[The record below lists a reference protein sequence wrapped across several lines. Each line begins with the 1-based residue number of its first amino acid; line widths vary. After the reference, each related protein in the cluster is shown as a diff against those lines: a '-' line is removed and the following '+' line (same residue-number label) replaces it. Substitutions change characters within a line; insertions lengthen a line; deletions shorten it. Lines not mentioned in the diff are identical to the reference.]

1 MTLDIALAFAAYAFV
16 TTITPGPNNTMLLA
30 SGVNHGFIRSVPHL
44 IGVSLGFA
52 FLFLAVGSGI
62 GAVLVAVPALHRAL
76 TAIGAAYLLWLAW
89 KIVRSGPA
97 EDRIRAEPPLT
108 FLQAAAFQWVNP
120 KAWVMATGAAATYL
134 PAPLHLVDLAT
145 LTAGYALVGAPCI
158 ASWTGFGVA
167 LRRLLTDRR
176 AATIFNWA
184 MAAALIASLVPL
196 VRDLVG

>member
-1 MTLDIALAFAAYAFV
+1 MTLDLALAFAAYAFV

-30 SGVNHGFIRSVPHL
+30 SGVNHGFVRSVPHL

-52 FLFLAVGSGI
+52 FLFLAVGGGI

-76 TAIGAAYLLWLAW
+76 TAIGVAYLLWLAW
-89 KIVRSGPA
+89 KIARSGPA
-97 EDRIRAEPPLT
+97 EGDIAAEPPLT

-134 PAPLHLVDLAT
+134 PAPLHLVDLAA

-158 ASWTGFGVA
+158 AAWTGFGVA

-176 AATIFNWA
+176 AATLFNWA
-184 MAAALIASLVPL
+184 MAAALVASLVPL
-196 VRDLVG
+196 VRNLAG

>member
-1 MTLDIALAFAAYAFV
+1 MTLDLALAFAAYAFV

-30 SGVNHGFIRSVPHL
+30 SGVNHGFVRSVPHL

-52 FLFLAVGSGI
+52 FLFLAVGGGI

-76 TAIGAAYLLWLAW
+76 TAIGVAYLLWLAW
-89 KIVRSGPA
+89 KIARSGPA
-97 EDRIRAEPPLT
+97 EGDIAAEPPLT

-134 PAPLHLVDLAT
+134 PAPLHLVDLAA

-158 ASWTGFGVA
+158 AAWTGFGVA

-176 AATIFNWA
+176 AATLFNWA
-184 MAAALIASLVPL
+184 MAAALVASLVPL
-196 VRDLVG
+196 VRDLAG